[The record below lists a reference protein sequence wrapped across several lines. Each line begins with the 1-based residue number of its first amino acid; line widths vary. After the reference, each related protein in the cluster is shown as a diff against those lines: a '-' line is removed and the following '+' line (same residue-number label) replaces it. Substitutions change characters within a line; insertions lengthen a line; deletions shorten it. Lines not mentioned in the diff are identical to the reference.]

1 MSIGFLGAIC
11 YNNSMYNYVIMR
23 YFTPKADNQQKIY
36 EASILF
42 LEHFAELLMRK
53 TKTAVKTIGENRLSH
68 NNITNKS
75 SGPTAPVI

>member
-11 YNNSMYNYVIMR
+11 YNDSMYNNVIMR

-68 NNITNKS
+68 NNITNKL
-75 SGPTAPVI
+75 SGPPAPVI